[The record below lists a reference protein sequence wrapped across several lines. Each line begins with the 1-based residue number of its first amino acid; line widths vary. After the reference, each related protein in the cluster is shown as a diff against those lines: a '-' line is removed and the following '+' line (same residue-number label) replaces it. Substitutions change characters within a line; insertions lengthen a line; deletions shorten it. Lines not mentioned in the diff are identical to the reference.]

1 MYNLSNVSSVQ
12 EPFPV
17 ICCNANVYLDKMEY
31 GKTDDGNEYL
41 DIFYSDGKHTVKDR
55 RFAVTKK
62 NLSMMQREG
71 ETLQV
76 TFDRLVEEASRVY
89 RFIAERFCTPEQ
101 IDTLGGNDFKEFAES
116 FIKVVGPSSK
126 NVPLYL
132 KIVTNK
138 AGYPSVPRA
147 GRFLQNMEEGSC
159 TLSYTKKELEN
170 NAKYAVNQGIN
181 EAAEPVE
188 EDLSN

>member
-1 MYNLSNVSSVQ
+1 MYNLKNVSSVQ

-31 GKTDDGNEYL
+31 GKTDEGNEYL
-41 DIFYSDGKHTVKDR
+41 DIFYTDGKHTVKDR

-62 NLSMMQREG
+62 NLGMMQREG

-89 RFIAERFCTPEQ
+89 RFIAERFCPPEEV
-101 IDTLGGNDFKEFAES
+101 DSLGGNDFKDFAEN
-116 FIKVVGPSSK
+116 FMKIVGPRSK
-126 NVPLYL
+126 EVPLYL
-132 KIVTNK
+132 KIVVNK

-147 GRFLQNMEEGSC
+147 GRFLQNMDEGSC

-170 NAKYAVNQGIN
+170 NKKYAVNEGISEVT
-181 EAAEPVE
+181 EAVE
-188 EDLSN
+188 DDLSD